1 MVNIKKGLDLPIS
14 GSPEQTIS
22 DGNTVSKVAIV
33 GFDYVGLKPTM
44 AVQVGDQV
52 KKGQL
57 LFEDKKTAGVKYTSP
72 SSGKV
77 VEINRGEKR
86 IFQSIV
92 IEVSGSDSVEFSKY
106 KAADLSAL
114 KREQVVSNL
123 VDSGLWTALRTR
135 PYSKVPEIN
144 STPNSIFVTAIDT
157 NPLAANPEVIIDADS
172 QAFNDGLSVIET
184 LTDGKVFV
192 CTSASSKIAIN
203 NSSRVVKEAFSGKH
217 PAGNVGTHIHYLDPV
232 SDAKTVWSVNYQDV
246 IAIGKLFVT
255 GELNVERIFSI
266 AGPMAKKPRLVRS
279 RLGANIS
286 ELVSGEV
293 SDGVCR
299 NISGSVFG
307 GRTAK
312 HFVDYV
318 GRYAYQVSI
327 LGETKEREFM
337 GWLSLGVNKFSV
349 LNIYLSKI
357 LPSKLFD
364 FSTTTNGSD
373 RAMVPVGTYESVMPL
388 DVLPT
393 QLLRSL
399 IVGDTEQAQLLG
411 CLELDEE
418 DLALCTFVCPGKYEY
433 GPILR
438 YNLTLIE
445 KEG

>member
-77 VEINRGEKR
+77 IEINRGEKR
-86 IFQSIV
+86 IFQSII

-106 KAADLSAL
+106 NAADLDGL

-123 VDSGLWTALRTR
+123 VDSGMWTALRTR

-157 NPLAANPEVIIDADS
+157 NPLAANPEVIIDADT
-172 QAFNDGLSVIET
+172 QAFNDGLSVVEK

-192 CTSASSKIAIN
+192 CTKASSKVTIK
-203 NSSRVVKEAFSGKH
+203 NSSRIVKEEFSGKH
-217 PAGNVGTHIHYLDPV
+217 PAGNAGTHIHYLDPV
-232 SDAKTVWSVNYQDV
+232 SDSKTVWSVNYQDV
-246 IAIGKLFVT
+246 IAIGKLFVS
-255 GELNVERIFSI
+255 GELNIDRIFSI

-279 RLGANIS
+279 RLGANVT
-286 ELVSGEV
+286 ELLAGEV
-293 SDGVCR
+293 SEGGSR

-312 HFVDYV
+312 DFVDYV
-318 GRYAYQVSI
+318 GRFANQVSI
-327 LGETKEREFM
+327 IGETKEREFM
-337 GWLSLGVNKFSV
+337 GWLSPGVNKFSV
-349 LNIYLSKI
+349 LNIYLSKL
-357 LPSKLFD
+357 LPAKLFD
-364 FSTTTNGSD
+364 FTTTTNGSD
-373 RAMVPVGTYESVMPL
+373 RAMVPVGTYESVMPM

-399 IVGDTEQAQLLG
+399 VVGDTEQAQLLG